1 MLNLELAHVSTRGK
15 SAEPSIQATHTSNR
29 QNSTRAE
36 IMAAASDGS
45 SADQIESS
53 QLNAAKEAG
62 SKLVM
67 SAPIYLRGDGVLTER
82 QRLAPEIASGL
93 FEALT
98 STRMEAMGV
107 CLSISRIDHRSARRH
122 IGKRASIIGGT
133 ILRFTPPAV
142 SRGKANAA

>member
-15 SAEPSIQATHTSNR
+15 SAEPSIRATHTSNR
-29 QNSTRAE
+29 QNSA

-62 SKLVM
+62 SKLIM
-67 SAPIYLRGDGVLTER
+67 SAPIDLRGDGVLRER
-82 QRLAPEIASGL
+82 QRLAPEIAS
-93 FEALT
+93 EALT

-107 CLSISRIDHRSARRH
+107 CLSIFLIDHRWRH

-133 ILRFTPPAV
+133 ILRFTPPAA
-142 SRGKANAA
+142 SRGKTNAA